1 MRIVRWIDAN
11 IERVIILV
19 AYVTMAAIMFV
30 EVIRRFLF
38 SEQAAWSTTIPIYM
52 FLWIVWIA
60 CAYNVRIR
68 AHLSFDE
75 VRAKLPRTGQFLC
88 LMLDSVLWIIFSLI
102 VIYYTWQQVM
112 LSRDNFAI
120 VMGTDEVMQWWFYIG
135 TPLAFSL
142 LIVRVVQNIAKD
154 VSDYRSGRPL
164 KVQTGIFGD

>member
-11 IERVIILV
+11 IERVVILV
-19 AYVTMAAIMFV
+19 AYVTMAAIIFV

-88 LMLDSVLWIIFSLI
+88 LMLDSVLWIIFSVI
-102 VIYYTWQQVM
+102 VIDRVIEIPEVSELLPLIDESGDAAFFDAVPVSVIDRAVM
-112 LSRDNFAI
+112 ERSDRVGTVIARGSRVQRCAI
-120 VMGTDEVMQWWFYIG
+120 AQK
-135 TPLAFSL
+135 
-142 LIVRVVQNIAKD
+142 R
-154 VSDYRSGRPL
+154 
-164 KVQTGIFGD
+164 